1 MEKPYILRDENGKS
15 KAYFSQRLTQWIML
29 NVPGHMEWKT
39 FVGGKRANVFV
50 IDDVGM
56 KVVDKDTEIML
67 WEKDYISLEG
77 DH

>member
-1 MEKPYILRDENGKS
+1 
-15 KAYFSQRLTQWIML
+15 
-29 NVPGHMEWKT
+29 
-39 FVGGKRANVFV
+39 V